1 MTGLGSL
8 EATPK
13 LYDFKT
19 HRKPDK
25 KCVTCYKAD
34 YLMNHFFRFVKHE
47 MH

>member
-25 KCVTCYKAD
+25 KCD
-34 YLMNHFFRFVKHE
+34 LL
-47 MH
+47 